1 MIRHIWSVLCQSASF
16 DAQTNSISLLN
27 VLEQIITFGEPSVDR
42 PGIVQAELVSLWKR
56 EQLDSP
62 SSGKMQAF
70 YIDPTG
76 KQSDPISLEINLSQS
91 NFHRTRLSLPGF
103 PLIATGEYIF
113 HIEYQVQGEE
123 QWRPAAE
130 IPLVVLA
137 QESPPQ

>member
-16 DAQTNSISLLN
+16 DAQTNNMSLLN
-27 VLEQIITFGEPSVDR
+27 VWEQITTFGEPSVDR
-42 PGIVQAELVSLWKR
+42 PGVIQAELVSLWKR

-62 SSGKMQAF
+62 GSGKMRTF

-91 NFHRTRLSLPGF
+91 NFHRTRLSLPSF

-113 HIEYQVQGEE
+113 HIEYQVQSEE